1 MVTINRTG
9 DYEKMLED
17 LADDDD
23 EEILERVRARMKIFR
38 KNPEDTRLDNHPLH
52 KRMEERWAF
61 SVNDDIRIVYE
72 WVGKTTVR
80 LLAIGT
86 HETVYKKSS

>member
-1 MVTINRTG
+1 MVAINRTG

-17 LADDDD
+17 LADED
-23 EEILERVRARMKIFR
+23 EEMLERVRARVKIFR
-38 KNPEDTRLDNHPLH
+38 KNPKDTRIDNHPLH

-86 HETVYKKSS
+86 HEAVYKKSS